1 MQAQSI
7 ELLPLIS
14 GLLGGLALFLY
25 GLDKMGNALK
35 LISGYKLK
43 KIMTNLT
50 KNRFLSLGTGTVLTA
65 MVQSSSAT
73 TVLLVGFV
81 SAEMLTLTQALGVIL
96 GADIGTT
103 LTVQLIAFKVTKYA
117 LIPLAIGFFLKAL
130 AKTEKMEN
138 LGRTLLGVGLLFY
151 GIELMSVS
159 MSPLRTHAPFIDM
172 MSQMHNPFYAIWF
185 GALFTAAVQSS
196 AATLAII
203 IALAT
208 QGLIDINSGIGLM
221 LGANIGTCITAG
233 LACIGKN
240 KAAQRT
246 AAAHIFFKVAG
257 IIIIFPFLGPF
268 AEFIRWIYPLSEGTE
283 ISTAVARDIANA
295 HLVFNVFIAIL
306 FLPFIHQI
314 ARFLTWLIP
323 DREQDNHMKTK
334 YLDEDLFNSPSLALS
349 AARREVYRMGT
360 YIERMLTQTMPAIEK
375 LDNKELN
382 AINKQDEFIDYLYA
396 EINSYLVKLSKQ
408 ELTSDQ
414 SEELLTLMQIVS
426 DFESI
431 GDLLERDIVDIG
443 KKCINEQLELSGEL
457 QNSLEKTFN
466 AVKETF
472 TLVLISVNDPNV
484 VILEEVKKKKTYLKR
499 LTNKLNNDKL
509 DVARENFE
517 ELKNYSLCSDL
528 VDTYTRIFYHN
539 QKIAKNLQTQEIT
552 DDK

>member
-50 KNRFLSLGTGTVLTA
+50 RNRFLSLGTGTVLTA

-117 LIPLAIGFFLKAL
+117 LIPLALGFFIKTL
-130 AKTEKMEN
+130 AKTDKMEN

-159 MSPLRTHAPFIDM
+159 MSPLRTHEPFIDM
-172 MSQMHNPFYAIWF
+172 MSQMYNPFYAIWF

-221 LGANIGTCITAG
+221 LGANIGTCITAA

-246 AAAHIFFKVAG
+246 AAAHILFKVAG
-257 IIIIFPFLGPF
+257 IIIIFPFLTQF

-283 ISTAVARDIANA
+283 VSTAVARDIANA
-295 HLVFNVFIAIL
+295 HLAFNVFIAIL
-306 FLPFIHQI
+306 FLPFINQI
-314 ARFLTWLIP
+314 AKFLTWLIP
-323 DREQDNHMKTK
+323 DRDQDLEMKAK
-334 YLDEDLFNSPSLALS
+334 YLDKDLFNSPALALS
-349 AARREVYRMGT
+349 AARREVYRMGIH
-360 YIERMLTQTMPAIEK
+360 IERMLAQTVPAIESQ
-375 LDNKELN
+375 DSKELN
-382 AINKQDEFIDYLYA
+382 AINKQDEFVDYLYTQ
-396 EINSYLVKLSKQ
+396 INAYLVKLSKQ
-408 ELTSDQ
+408 ELTSEQ
-414 SEELLTLMQIVS
+414 SEELLALMQIVS
-426 DFESI
+426 DLESI

-443 KKCINEQLELSGEL
+443 KKCINENLELSGEL
-457 QNSLEKTFN
+457 KNSLDKTFN
-466 AVKETF
+466 AIKETF
-472 TLVLISVNDPNV
+472 TLVLVSVNDPNAQ
-484 VILEEVKKKKTYLKR
+484 ILEEVKKKKTYLKR

-528 VDTYTRIFYHN
+528 VDAYTRIFYHN